1 MYSYSVHG
9 HSCVT
14 ATVLVGRW
22 KEYPVA
28 TTAYSYFFGAM
39 FMGLASLYYPFQ
51 GQVDVF
57 KIPVKVSVEQ
67 WRGGGSS
74 MIHYICVLFSRC
86 MHWCLLSS
94 SRLLCATY

>member
-1 MYSYSVHG
+1 MCLYRKDSSSWLQTVRMYSHSVHG
-9 HSCVT
+9 QSCVI
-14 ATVLVGRW
+14 ATVLIGRW

-51 GQVDVF
+51 GQVDVY

-67 WRGGGSS
+67 WRGWW
-74 MIHYICVLFSRC
+74 V
-86 MHWCLLSS
+86 
-94 SRLLCATY
+94 